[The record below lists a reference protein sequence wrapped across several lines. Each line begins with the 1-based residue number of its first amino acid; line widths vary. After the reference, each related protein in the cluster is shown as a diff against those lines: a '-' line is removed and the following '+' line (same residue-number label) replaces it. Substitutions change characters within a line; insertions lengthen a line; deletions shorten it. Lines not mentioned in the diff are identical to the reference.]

1 MFLFNGSSYVVLRSG
16 CIHSVSLS
24 EGKGRVF
31 LSFLSDSFC
40 RIKLQLITDC
50 CS

>member
-16 CIHSVSLS
+16 CIHSVSLR

-40 RIKLQLITDC
+40 RINLQLITDC

>member
-16 CIHSVSLS
+16 SIHSVSLH

-31 LSFLSDSFC
+31 LSFLSDYFC
-40 RIKLQLITDC
+40 KINPQIITDY